1 MRIADTGLPYLSRAA
16 DAGKVDGRNTDR
28 PGSAAAGGDAVQIS
42 RLAAAVRALAPG
54 SPERAGRLAQL
65 EGAVESGRY
74 RVDAERVGRSIV
86 EEALLAA

>member
-1 MRIADTGLPYLSRAA
+1 MRIADTGLPYLERAA
-16 DAGKVDGRNTDR
+16 EAGKVDGQAVDKR
-28 PGSAAAGGDAVQIS
+28 GAAVAGGDAVQIS

-74 RVDAERVGRSIV
+74 RVDAERVGRSIL